1 MEIEIVIAAVF
12 VPLIVIS
19 VFSLIVRLSG
29 KVKTSGDKNSL
40 IVEYPKGN
48 VFI

>member
-1 MEIEIVIAAVF
+1 MEEEQMEIEIVIAAVF

-29 KVKTSGDKNSL
+29 
-40 IVEYPKGN
+40 
-48 VFI
+48 